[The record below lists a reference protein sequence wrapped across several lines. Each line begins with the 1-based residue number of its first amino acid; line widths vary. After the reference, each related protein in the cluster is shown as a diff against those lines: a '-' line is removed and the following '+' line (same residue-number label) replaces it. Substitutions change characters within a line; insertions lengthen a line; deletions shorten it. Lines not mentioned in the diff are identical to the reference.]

1 MRTLRVISTK
11 AQAMKR
17 MPPRTMY
24 RVPRPD
30 RKKPHTE
37 VPTVVPRFVEARKSP
52 LAKSGA
58 FGAAVASQYW
68 LILAAAPA
76 STPHTKVRTAIG
88 TVKDP
93 RKNSTTY
100 TAASRKGKVT
110 TKPSGRLLS
119 ILPAIRFP
127 MILDRPYTRRRIL
140 ISPADSRV
148 TVSIY
153 SER

>member
-1 MRTLRVISTK
+1 MI
-11 AQAMKR
+11 
-17 MPPRTMY
+17 Y
-24 RVPRPD
+24 GVPILE

-37 VPTVVPRFVEARKSP
+37 VPTVVPRFVDARKSP
-52 LAKSGA
+52 FAKSGA

-93 RKNSTTY
+93 RKNSTAY